1 MLIKL
6 HNIIRINVSLCTP
19 INVSKC
25 LTSTVNYEIQQSAL
39 LLDRGIRHIG
49 SELLNLMYNI
59 PLEIW
64 EVSAYNS

>member
-25 LTSTVNYEIQQSAL
+25 FTCTVNYEIQQSAL

-59 PLEIW
+59 SLEIW
-64 EVSAYNS
+64 EVSAYDS